1 MLGVKRCVENTL
13 MDLRSAGVRFTRK
26 LRLKAGSPARAQR
39 QTRSGGDEEN
49 SAPKGNAAANSNRKR
64 WVPQSCIR
72 TACAL

>member
-39 QTRSGGDEEN
+39 QTRSGGDDEEN

-64 WVPQSCIR
+64 WVP
-72 TACAL
+72 